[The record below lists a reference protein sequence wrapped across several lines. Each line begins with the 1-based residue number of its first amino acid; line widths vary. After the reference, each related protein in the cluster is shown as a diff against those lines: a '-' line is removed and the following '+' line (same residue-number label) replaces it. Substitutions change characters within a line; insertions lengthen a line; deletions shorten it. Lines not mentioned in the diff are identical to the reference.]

1 MKVTAIIPDDVI
13 HDVQQYTNG
22 KNITDSLVKALQDWL
37 YAKRMEKLNK
47 ELSKEP
53 VKFKEG
59 FTAEG
64 IRKLNKRL

>member
-1 MKVTAIIPDDVI
+1 MKVTAIIPDDII
-13 HDVQQYTNG
+13 HDFQQYTNG

-53 VKFKEG
+53 IKFKEG

-64 IRKLNKRL
+64 IGKLNKRL

>member
-1 MKVTAIIPDDVI
+1 
-13 HDVQQYTNG
+13 
-22 KNITDSLVKALQDWL
+22 
-37 YAKRMEKLNK
+37 MEKLNK

-53 VKFKEG
+53 IKFKEG